1 VLGAQYAAQINL
13 GDKVLFLG
21 YDLASD
27 VVHQG
32 EDLRLVLYWQA
43 QQPLKKQ
50 YSVFAHLDAPPDYT
64 TWAGSDNLNPGG
76 IPTSRWAPAL
86 YTRDEHTISIPADL
100 PPVEYLLQVG
110 LYDKVTGERL
120 PVLSEEG
127 QALRPFDGAQDRR
140 GSGQALRPFDGAQDR
155 RGSGQAAG
163 DSILL
168 QTVHVLRTKPIN
180 VRRLPYRDGSLLD
193 GKIELLGYELKE
205 ESIRPGGAIELTLYW
220 QAREEI
226 EESYIVF
233 THLLDSEGNIQG
245 QQDGIPVEGMYPT
258 PSWLAGQVVE
268 DKHRIPIA
276 ATAPAGSYRIAV
288 GMYQLDSLEPLPEG
302 QIVLDTMENGG

>member
-1 VLGAQYAAQINL
+1 
-13 GDKVLFLG
+13 VLFLG

-43 QQPLKKQ
+43 QQPLEKQ

-127 QALRPFDGAQDRR
+127 QALRR
-140 GSGQALRPFDGAQDR
+140 GSGQALR

-163 DSILL
+163 DSIPL

-288 GMYQLDSLEPLPEG
+288 GMYQLDSLERLEAVDAEGNPLPEG

>member
-1 VLGAQYAAQINL
+1 
-13 GDKVLFLG
+13 
-21 YDLASD
+21 
-27 VVHQG
+27 
-32 EDLRLVLYWQA
+32 
-43 QQPLKKQ
+43 
-50 YSVFAHLDAPPDYT
+50 
-64 TWAGSDNLNPGG
+64 
-76 IPTSRWAPAL
+76 
-86 YTRDEHTISIPADL
+86 
-100 PPVEYLLQVG
+100 VEYLLQVG

-120 PVLSEEG
+120 PI
-127 QALRPFDGAQDRR
+127 F
-140 GSGQALRPFDGAQDR
+140 
-155 RGSGQAAG
+155 AADSKSAASRSTKG
-163 DSILL
+163 DSIPL

-288 GMYQLDSLEPLPEG
+288 GMYQLDSLERLEAVDAEGNPLPEG